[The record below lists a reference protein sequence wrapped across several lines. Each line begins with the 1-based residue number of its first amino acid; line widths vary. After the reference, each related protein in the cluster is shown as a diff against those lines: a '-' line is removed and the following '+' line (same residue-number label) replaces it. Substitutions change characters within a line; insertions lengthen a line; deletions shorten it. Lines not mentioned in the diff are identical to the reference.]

1 MDDSSVISTQGDA
14 PNAAGVR
21 ARWLLLVHQIP
32 PKPDYFRV
40 KVRRRLGRLGAVA
53 LKSTVYVLPRTEGS
67 LEDFQWLRREIA
79 DEGGEA
85 IVCEAQLVEGIS
97 DAELESIFRRDR
109 DADYAAIST
118 DALAVLAHTGK
129 RRLTVAERAEIE
141 SAIAR
146 LRRRLHETVDLDFFN
161 ANGRSAAE
169 AAISSLSHR
178 LSAVGTA
185 RKSPQRRADRVSA
198 GSVWVTRR
206 DVFVDR
212 IASAWLIRTFIDP
225 RAQLKFV
232 ATGYHPVPGEL
243 RFDMFEAEYTH
254 AGDRCTFETLV
265 ERFGLEG
272 DSALR
277 SIAGIVHDIDV
288 KDSKFGRP
296 EAFGVEQ
303 ILAGIARSTPDD
315 AERVAKGAALFSSL
329 YESFRDTSATR
340 PTSSARDRPAAAA
353 RKDLRRRSGARKC

>member
-1 MDDSSVISTQGDA
+1 MFIWYMDDSSVISRQGETPD
-14 PNAAGVR
+14 AAGAR
-21 ARWLLLVHQIP
+21 ARWLVLVHQIP

-53 LKSTVYVLPRTEGS
+53 LKSTVYVLPGSEGS

-85 IVCEAQLVEGIS
+85 ILCEAQLVEGIS
-97 DAELESIFRRDR
+97 DAELESMFRRDR

-118 DALAVLAHTGK
+118 EALAALAHTGK
-129 RRLTVAERAEIE
+129 RRLTVAERAEIAT
-141 SAIAR
+141 AIAR
-146 LRRRLHETVDLDFFN
+146 LRRRLREIVELDFFD
-161 ANGRSAAE
+161 ANGRAAAE
-169 AAISSLSHR
+169 AAIASLSDR

-185 RKSPQRRADRVSA
+185 RKPAQRRAERVSA

-225 RAQLKFV
+225 RAQFKFV
-232 ATGYHPVPGEL
+232 GTGYHPGRGEL

-272 DSALR
+272 DAALR

-288 KDSKFGRP
+288 KDSKFARP
-296 EAFGVEQ
+296 EAFGVER
-303 ILAGIARSTPDD
+303 ILAGIVRSTPGD
-315 AERVAKGAALFSSL
+315 AERIEKGTALFSSL
-329 YESFRDTSATR
+329 YESFRDG
-340 PTSSARDRPAAAA
+340 SSV
-353 RKDLRRRSGARKC
+353 LRA